1 MTAQA
6 IPGLSVPDLSGKTIL
21 ITGAT
26 SGIGLEASVVL
37 ARAGAHLVMVGRDP
51 ARTAAAVAQVKER
64 SGSISPSRVESLLCD
79 FSSQASIRKLAADFS
94 ASHQR
99 LDVLINNAGAVN
111 VERTLTVD
119 GIESTFAVN
128 HLGYYL
134 LTRLL
139 LDLVVKSA
147 PSRIVNVASRG
158 HYSGTLDFEDLGFE
172 RGYSIMK
179 AYSRSK
185 LGNVLFTRRL
195 ARDLKERNVTV
206 NALHPG
212 GVATS
217 IWSGAPGWAQP
228 ILAVAKRL
236 FMLTPAQG
244 AETITYLATSPEVEK
259 VTGLYFD
266 KNRPKEVSKLAQ
278 DDALADRLWTE
289 SARLVKLEP

>member
-1 MTAQA
+1 MTVQSTLEL
-6 IPGLSVPDLSGKTIL
+6 PVLSSKTIL

-37 ARAGAHLVMVGRDP
+37 ARAGARLTMIGRDP

-64 SGSISPSRVESLLCD
+64 AGGSSRVDSLLCD

-99 LDVLINNAGAVN
+99 LDILINNAGAVN
-111 VERTLTVD
+111 VERRLTED

-139 LDLVVKSA
+139 LNLLVKSA
-147 PSRIVNVASRG
+147 PSRIVNVASQG
-158 HYSGTLDFEDLGFE
+158 HYSGTLDFDDLGFQ

-195 ARDLKERNVTV
+195 ARDLKEKSVTV

-212 GVATS
+212 GVATN
-217 IWSGAPGWAQP
+217 IWSGAPGWAKP
-228 ILAVAKRL
+228 LLALAKRF

-244 AETITYLATSPEVEK
+244 AETIVYLATSPAVEK

-266 KNRPKEVSKLAQ
+266 KNRPKEAAKLGQ
-278 DDALADRLWTE
+278 DDALADRLWAE
-289 SARLVKLEP
+289 SARLVKLEA